1 MRPRLIAGSAAAG
14 WIRLVDQLRERA
26 LEALEIKVKVEDLVD
41 ADGLRG
47 RHRLLGRF
55 GRRIFDFL
63 HRAARDCEHDD
74 ESHLALR
81 TRHLEAKTLVL
92 VAQYLD
98 VAALQAAPA
107 DRAVVKARPIA
118 DELDYAHR
126 SDPYYAPRL
135 RGDDLAMALDAGAS
149 RPSDNRRMH
158 RPRGQDHAV
167 SGLQLEAAALAFE
180 HEGDRSIDAVKYL
193 LVAVAVS
200 RVAVAR
206 AVRPRVA
213 AGGLGFELC
222 HQLVECRHIA
232 ILRLLG

>member
-1 MRPRLIAGSAAAG
+1 MRARLIAGSAAAG

-26 LEALEIKVKVEDLVD
+26 LE
-41 ADGLRG
+41 
-47 RHRLLGRF
+47 
-55 GRRIFDFL
+55 
-63 HRAARDCEHDD
+63 
-74 ESHLALR
+74 
-81 TRHLEAKTLVL
+81 
-92 VAQYLD
+92 
-98 VAALQAAPA
+98 
-107 DRAVVKARPIA
+107 
-118 DELDYAHR
+118 
-126 SDPYYAPRL
+126 
-135 RGDDLAMALDAGAS
+135 ALDAGAS

-180 HEGDRSIDAVKYL
+180 HEGDRSIDAVKDL

-213 AGGLGFELC
+213 AGGLGFELR

>member
-1 MRPRLIAGSAAAG
+1 MRARLIAGSAAAG

-118 DELDYAHR
+118 DELDDAHR

-135 RGDDLAMALDAGAS
+135 RGDEPSGGPRCTCIRIRRRSPNAWFRRAAPCGLPASIPGAGPRLRA
-149 RPSDNRRMH
+149 RR
-158 RPRGQDHAV
+158 
-167 SGLQLEAAALAFE
+167 
-180 HEGDRSIDAVKYL
+180 
-193 LVAVAVS
+193 
-200 RVAVAR
+200 
-206 AVRPRVA
+206 
-213 AGGLGFELC
+213 
-222 HQLVECRHIA
+222 
-232 ILRLLG
+232 

>member
-1 MRPRLIAGSAAAG
+1 MRARLIAGAAGAG

-26 LEALEIKVKVEDLVD
+26 LEALELRVTVEDLVD

-74 ESHLALR
+74 ESHLALC

-135 RGDDLAMALDAGAS
+135 RGDE
-149 RPSDNRRMH
+149 PSDGPRR
-158 RPRGQDHAV
+158 RCIPTLRQPPNAPSPRAGPC
-167 SGLQLEAAALAFE
+167 GLRA
-180 HEGDRSIDAVKYL
+180 S
-193 LVAVAVS
+193 
-200 RVAVAR
+200 AR
-206 AVRPRVA
+206 GGGPRFRA
-213 AGGLGFELC
+213 
-222 HQLVECRHIA
+222 R
-232 ILRLLG
+232 R